1 MFEASGTLE
10 RAYETVRNAAEQ
22 WNRGKVFAEIA
33 EARAALLRA
42 MKEAEPGWQR
52 AIDLINERA
61 YLAKG
66 PGKIRRG
73 ALASGRPLNTCAHA
87 ERSIGAVNHALRP

>member
-1 MFEASGTLE
+1 LFEASGTLE

-42 MKEAEPGWQR
+42 MKEAE
-52 AIDLINERA
+52 AA
-61 YLAKG
+61 
-66 PGKIRRG
+66 
-73 ALASGRPLNTCAHA
+73 
-87 ERSIGAVNHALRP
+87 